1 MKKTF
6 IHIDDLLKWG
16 KTMKIKRIALIS
28 FILFLLIICIGSVC
42 AEDIEE
48 IDVDKSIATDNGIN
62 EISEIENNLNYEEE
76 PAEIN
81 DADTG
86 IYEEEI
92 AEDITENDLKESK
105 LGASNLQSTIVID
118 GSAYNQM
125 SNPTI
130 QNAIDS
136 ANTGDTIIITGDD
149 YVHCHFIIDKQLTI
163 ISNVGTKMSPCPSNT
178 RGSGTYG
185 IFYLSP
191 KASGTVIQGFSLTNT
206 IDEYDCY
213 GILAR
218 GASDVKIINCTI
230 IPPKTF
236 HHPKYCIN
244 QYYHL
249 TSLIISKLSF
259 ST

>member
-1 MKKTF
+1 
-6 IHIDDLLKWG
+6 
-16 KTMKIKRIALIS
+16 MKIKRIALIS
-28 FILFLLIICIGSVC
+28 FILFLLVICIGSAC
-42 AEDIEE
+42 ADDMNE
-48 IDVDKSIATDNGIN
+48 IDVDKSIATDNEIN
-62 EISEIENNLNYEEE
+62 EIAEIDDGLKIEEE
-76 PAEIN
+76 PAEKM
-81 DADTG
+81 DADTD
-86 IYEEEI
+86 IYEKEI
-92 AEDITENDLKESK
+92 QANEDDLKESK

-136 ANTGDTIIITGDD
+136 ANAGDTIIITGKD

-191 KASGTVIQGFSLTNT
+191 KASGTVIQGFTLTNT

-230 IPPKTF
+230 NTTK
-236 HHPKYCIN
+236 
-244 QYYHL
+244 
-249 TSLIISKLSF
+249 
-259 ST
+259 